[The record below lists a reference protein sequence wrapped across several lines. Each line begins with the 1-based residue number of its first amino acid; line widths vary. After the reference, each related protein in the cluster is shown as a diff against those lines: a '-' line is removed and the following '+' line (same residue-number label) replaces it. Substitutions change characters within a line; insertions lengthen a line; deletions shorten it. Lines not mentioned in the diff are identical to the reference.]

1 MNGSVASRT
10 YRLGPIGA
18 FVASRDVSSFFALTL
33 VISWAGW
40 VPVAAGVVDREPLVL
55 GMTVIGVLGPPVA
68 AAIVTWLV
76 GDSLRAWVGPVLR
89 WRVHPQWYLATLG
102 IPFVLI
108 TATSVAAVAL
118 GAPIEQPDLVRQGP
132 IYALPLIYTL
142 DVISL
147 SVLGGG
153 QEELGWRG
161 FALPRLLER
170 FDAVMASLVIGAVWA
185 LWHLPLFMTAGVSQ
199 YGTPFVPYAINTL
212 ALSVVFTW
220 LYRATERSVLL
231 VVLFHASLNA
241 STLLNPIQHVTNTLH
256 WFEAAVTWAL
266 ALGLVAI
273 YGRELQSG
281 EPG

>member
-76 GDSLRAWVGPVLR
+76 GDSLRAWIGPVLR

-185 LWHLPLFMTAGVSQ
+185 LWHLPLFMTVGVSQ

-220 LYRATERSVLL
+220 LYRATGRSVLL